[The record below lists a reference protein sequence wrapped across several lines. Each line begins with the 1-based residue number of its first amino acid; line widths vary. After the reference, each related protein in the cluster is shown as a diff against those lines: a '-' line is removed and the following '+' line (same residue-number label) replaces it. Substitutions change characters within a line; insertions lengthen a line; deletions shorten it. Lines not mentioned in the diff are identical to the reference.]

1 MDSIIEGRRGRPSPG
16 RARRRAAERARRVN
30 RRIRQRI
37 KPLRIKIRN
46 RKNDY
51 IKRLKSQINE
61 LTNLR
66 NRLFTANNRLIGK
79 NNTLL
84 DSVQYFRTMIFGNKQ
99 VAGYEKTLV
108 DEKILN
114 EKLRTQEFGQT
125 VKEGYVTGDSNYNAV
140 NIQNKIVEN
149 QIRETTDTHS
159 VDDQLFKNL
168 EDQTLTLSHANVILA
183 WVLFGFILSSAFL
196 IWFSDMGLKDRLV
209 AVKVVWLY
217 VILVEIAEYFLFYIF
232 RYLQSWFWGTP
243 YDASDFWKFPT
254 LTLIDIMIIILI
266 FLSLFVH

>member
-1 MDSIIEGRRGRPSPG
+1 MESIIEGKRGR
-16 RARRRAAERARRVN
+16 RRNRKLRFPRR
-30 RRIRQRI
+30 

-46 RKNDY
+46 RKGDY
-51 IKRLKSQINE
+51 IKRLKKKIEKLAS
-61 LTNLR
+61 LR

-84 DSVQYFRTMIFGNKQ
+84 DSVQYFRTMIFGNKK
-99 VAGYEKTLV
+99 VTGYEKALV
-108 DEKILN
+108 DEKITN
-114 EKLRTQEFGQT
+114 EKLRTQELGQT
-125 VKEGYVTGDSNYNAV
+125 VKEGYVTSDSTYNAV
-140 NIQNKIVEN
+140 YTENQIVEN

-168 EDQTLTLSHANVILA
+168 ETQRLTLSHANVILS
-183 WVLFGFILSSAFL
+183 WILFGFIVASAFL

-217 VILVEIAEYFLFYIF
+217 VILVEIAEYILFYVF
-232 RYLQSWFWGTP
+232 RYLKSWFWGTP

-254 LTLIDIMIIILI
+254 LTLIDIFIIILI
-266 FLSLFVH
+266 FLSFLVE